1 MTRTS
6 PSLGLRLASSFAV
19 AALAAL
25 PLAGCSG
32 GGSDATS
39 TASDEQAALSTI
51 PKADQPSV
59 IAALEWFD
67 YLKEN
72 YPDLYVASTP
82 DQADARPWLDG
93 FDPTSDDVFAHNELD
108 YPGVSPQT
116 LLALMVEG
124 QSNRYYANS
133 SAATDC
139 SSGAQVTL
147 TLGESYCWTTFGS
160 VQHMT
165 IMELVDDPSE
175 SVIAWEGGTTG
186 VTSYH
191 RWIFRQTDSGTHAI
205 TEECERGLLPD
216 LGFYS
221 DRMNPSLH
229 TGHQLWLEGMQSFLA
244 ANASP

>member
-6 PSLGLRLASSFAV
+6 AFLRPRLASLAAA
-19 AALAAL
+19 AALAATS
-25 PLAGCSG
+25 LAGCSG
-32 GGSDATS
+32 GGSDASSTS
-39 TASDEQAALSTI
+39 SDEQAALSTI

-59 IAALEWFD
+59 IAALEWFEYFED
-67 YLKEN
+67 T
-72 YPDLYVASTP
+72 YPELYVASTP

-93 FDPTSDDVFAHNELD
+93 FDPATDDVFSHNELD
-108 YPGVSPQT
+108 FPGVTPQA

-124 QSNRYYANS
+124 QSNRYYPNS

-139 SSGAQVTL
+139 STGDQVTL

-165 IMELVDDPSE
+165 IEELVDDPSE

-191 RWIFRQTDSGTHAI
+191 RWIFRQTASGTHAI

-229 TGHQLWLEGMQSFLA
+229 VGHQLWLEGMQSFL
-244 ANASP
+244 